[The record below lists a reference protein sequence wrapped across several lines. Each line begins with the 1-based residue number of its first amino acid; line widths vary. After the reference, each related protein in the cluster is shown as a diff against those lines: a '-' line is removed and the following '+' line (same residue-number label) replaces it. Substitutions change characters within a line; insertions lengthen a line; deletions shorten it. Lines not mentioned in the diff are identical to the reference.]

1 MNTNRRKAFRTI
13 ADVLHSSIAE
23 LAALQRKPTQK
34 TDRVMRSSK
43 LEDSIYAELRED
55 DTEMDV
61 TENAAAQR
69 LKSFPALSRDVFQ
82 SLYSLAPRKN
92 GTDMLTAAAQK
103 FNAPILDHVVQQ
115 DDYPTLKNICEGRSL
130 PAYEA
135 AAEFTGRAAEELD
148 GLLSELG
155 GDKGA
160 LNTLEKLET
169 ARDAAAE
176 ELAKLLDVQA
186 TGETTELGKQ
196 ALINAANR
204 LDSKQRQVEAVSQ
217 MLDTTM
223 LRQKE
228 AVKLAVSTAV
238 QAATERAQEVQSIIG
253 AWSDEPSN
261 MRCTPENLAL
271 LEKVRQSPVLR
282 DVSKY
287 LGRFR
292 ELLAQ
297 TKKNSYA
304 YGRGETYSLELGDNL
319 SRALTSELAMLATP
333 ETIPL
338 FLRKYQQRQI
348 KQYRRREPI
357 YKGKYAEATAQ
368 VNARIRQLGS
378 QYQQEKERC
387 SQLKPG
393 YQCPTCRRAITADEL
408 PAMQNAFRTSIKQ
421 IVEAGQAERA
431 KLEELQV
438 LEKKAR
444 DTFLQFQKDDI
455 AKLEETLQEAKEAA
469 EPDATRP
476 EAQQLQERMQ
486 ALAAEL
492 EFGAFSQEEYD
503 RMFACREELQQVRA
517 DIAAIEKATPA
528 SGDLDSQLKA
538 ARAEIDQ
545 CKLKLQYLAQYISK
559 RAEMT
564 FSALKMNRVE
574 ISLYDVVKSTGEVK
588 DAFKFTYN
596 GRRYDWL
603 SLSEKIRAGMEVSEL
618 MKRLT
623 GRNYPQ
629 FVDNMESVD
638 DLANVRPTGQVIM
651 AKCVSKA
658 ELSVRPVKPILTAM
672 PTAA

>member
-1 MNTNRRKAFRTI
+1 MRKAFRTI
-13 ADVLHSSIAE
+13 ADVLHSPIAE
-23 LAALQRKPTQK
+23 LAALRRKPAQK

-82 SLYSLAPRKN
+82 SLYSLAPRRN
-92 GTDMLTAAAQK
+92 DMDMLTAAAQK

-115 DDYPTLKNICEGRSL
+115 DDYLTLKNICEGRSL

-135 AAEFTGRAAEELD
+135 AAEFTDRAAEELD

-176 ELAKLLDVQA
+176 ELAKLLDA
-186 TGETTELGKQ
+186 RAHTREMTESGKQ

-217 MLDTTM
+217 MLGTTM
-223 LRQKE
+223 LRQTE
-228 AVKLAVSTAV
+228 AVDLAVSAAV

-297 TKKNSYA
+297 TKKNGYA
-304 YGRGETYSLELGDNL
+304 YGRGETYSLELGNNL

-338 FLRKYQQRQI
+338 FLRKYQQKQI

-357 YKGKYAEATAQ
+357 YKGMGDIICCLDESGSTEGEAAAWGKAVAMTLLEIAAESRRNFALIHFAGSGSCQVDIFRPGEYTLEDKLTAAETFLGGGT
-368 VNARIRQLGS
+368 NFERPIREAIQLMDTEGFEKADVVFITDGECELPDAC
-378 QYQQEKERC
+378 QQELQAAQAAYHFTVTGILLDKGQAGMDF
-387 SQLKPG
+387 SLKPFCRKI
-393 YQCPTCRRAITADEL
+393 YQTNSLFDTNITSL
-408 PAMQNAFRTSIKQ
+408 I
-421 IVEAGQAERA
+421 
-431 KLEELQV
+431 
-438 LEKKAR
+438 
-444 DTFLQFQKDDI
+444 
-455 AKLEETLQEAKEAA
+455 
-469 EPDATRP
+469 DAYR
-476 EAQQLQERMQ
+476 
-486 ALAAEL
+486 
-492 EFGAFSQEEYD
+492 
-503 RMFACREELQQVRA
+503 
-517 DIAAIEKATPA
+517 
-528 SGDLDSQLKA
+528 
-538 ARAEIDQ
+538 
-545 CKLKLQYLAQYISK
+545 
-559 RAEMT
+559 
-564 FSALKMNRVE
+564 
-574 ISLYDVVKSTGEVK
+574 
-588 DAFKFTYN
+588 
-596 GRRYDWL
+596 
-603 SLSEKIRAGMEVSEL
+603 
-618 MKRLT
+618 
-623 GRNYPQ
+623 
-629 FVDNMESVD
+629 
-638 DLANVRPTGQVIM
+638 
-651 AKCVSKA
+651 
-658 ELSVRPVKPILTAM
+658 
-672 PTAA
+672 

>member
-69 LKSFPALSRDVFQ
+69 LKSFPALSHDVFQ
-82 SLYSLAPRKN
+82 SLYSLAPRRN
-92 GTDMLTAAAQK
+92 DMDMLTAAAQK

-115 DDYPTLKNICEGRSL
+115 DDYLTLKNICEGRSL

-135 AAEFTGRAAEELD
+135 AAEFTDRAAEELD

-176 ELAKLLDVQA
+176 ELAKLLDA
-186 TGETTELGKQ
+186 RAHTREMTETDKQ

-223 LRQKE
+223 LCQTKT
-228 AVKLAVSTAV
+228 VDLAVSAAV
-238 QAATERAQEVQSIIG
+238 HAATERAQEVQSIIG
-253 AWSDEPSN
+253 AWSDEPSD
-261 MRCTPENLAL
+261 MRRTPENLAL
-271 LEKVRQSPVLR
+271 LEKVRQSPALR

-348 KQYRRREPI
+348 KQYRRRESI
-357 YKGKYAEATAQ
+357 YKGMGDIICCLDESGSTEGEAAAWGKAVAMTLLEIAAESHRSFALIHFAGGSSCHVDIFRPGEYTLEDKLSAAETFLGGGTNFERPVREAIRLMDTEGFEKADVVFITDGECELPDACRQELQSAQATYHFTVTGILLDEGQ
-368 VNARIRQLGS
+368 SGMDFS
-378 QYQQEKERC
+378 
-387 SQLKPG
+387 LKPFCQKI
-393 YQCPTCRRAITADEL
+393 Y
-408 PAMQNAFRTSIKQ
+408 RTS
-421 IVEAGQAERA
+421 E
-431 KLEELQV
+431 
-438 LEKKAR
+438 
-444 DTFLQFQKDDI
+444 
-455 AKLEETLQEAKEAA
+455 
-469 EPDATRP
+469 
-476 EAQQLQERMQ
+476 
-486 ALAAEL
+486 
-492 EFGAFSQEEYD
+492 
-503 RMFACREELQQVRA
+503 
-517 DIAAIEKATPA
+517 
-528 SGDLDSQLKA
+528 
-538 ARAEIDQ
+538 
-545 CKLKLQYLAQYISK
+545 
-559 RAEMT
+559 
-564 FSALKMNRVE
+564 
-574 ISLYDVVKSTGEVK
+574 
-588 DAFKFTYN
+588 
-596 GRRYDWL
+596 
-603 SLSEKIRAGMEVSEL
+603 
-618 MKRLT
+618 LT
-623 GRNYPQ
+623 GDAIAWVLVTR
-629 FVDNMESVD
+629 S
-638 DLANVRPTGQVIM
+638 R
-651 AKCVSKA
+651 
-658 ELSVRPVKPILTAM
+658 
-672 PTAA
+672 

>member
-1 MNTNRRKAFRTI
+1 MRKAFRTI
-13 ADVLHSSIAE
+13 ADVLHSPIAE
-23 LAALQRKPTQK
+23 LAALRRKPAQK

-82 SLYSLAPRKN
+82 SLYSLAPRRN
-92 GTDMLTAAAQK
+92 DMDMLTAAAQK

-115 DDYPTLKNICEGRSL
+115 DDYLTLKNICEGRSL

-135 AAEFTGRAAEELD
+135 AAEFTDRAAEELD

-176 ELAKLLDVQA
+176 ELAKLLDA
-186 TGETTELGKQ
+186 RAHTREMTESGKQ

-217 MLDTTM
+217 MLGTTM
-223 LRQKE
+223 LRQTE
-228 AVKLAVSTAV
+228 AVDLAVSAAV

-297 TKKNSYA
+297 TKKNGYA
-304 YGRGETYSLELGDNL
+304 YGRGETYSLELGNNL

-338 FLRKYQQRQI
+338 FLRKYQQKQI

-357 YKGKYAEATAQ
+357 YKGMGDIICCLDESGSTEGEAAAWGKAVAMTLLEIAAESRRSFALIHFAGSGSCQVDIFRPGEYTLEDKLTAAETFLGGGT
-368 VNARIRQLGS
+368 NFERPIREAIQLMDTEGFEKADVVFITDGECELPDAC
-378 QYQQEKERC
+378 QQE
-387 SQLKPG
+387 L
-393 YQCPTCRRAITADEL
+393 
-408 PAMQNAFRTSIKQ
+408 
-421 IVEAGQAERA
+421 QA
-431 KLEELQV
+431 
-438 LEKKAR
+438 
-444 DTFLQFQKDDI
+444 
-455 AKLEETLQEAKEAA
+455 
-469 EPDATRP
+469 
-476 EAQQLQERMQ
+476 AQAVYHFTVTGIL
-486 ALAAEL
+486 
-492 EFGAFSQEEYD
+492 
-503 RMFACREELQQVRA
+503 
-517 DIAAIEKATPA
+517 
-528 SGDLDSQLKA
+528 LDK
-538 ARAEIDQ
+538 
-545 CKLKLQYLAQYISK
+545 
-559 RAEMT
+559 
-564 FSALKMNRVE
+564 
-574 ISLYDVVKSTGEVK
+574 G
-588 DAFKFTYN
+588 
-596 GRRYDWL
+596 
-603 SLSEKIRAGMEVSEL
+603 RAGMGFSLEPFCQKIYRTSEL
-618 MKRLT
+618 T
-623 GRNYPQ
+623 GDAIAWVLVTHSR
-629 FVDNMESVD
+629 
-638 DLANVRPTGQVIM
+638 
-651 AKCVSKA
+651 
-658 ELSVRPVKPILTAM
+658 
-672 PTAA
+672 